1 MTYSTRIQTVSHC
14 VVKISKY
21 FLGKYGQLTYVR
33 VYQGTVAIKDDM
45 INTRTGK
52 RTQVK
57 RLVQMHSDKM
67 EDIKEVSNFINK
79 THIIGSASRPKKKNF
94 RYHLSTMGISG
105 SEKRINKEG

>member
-1 MTYSTRIQTVSHC
+1 M
-14 VVKISKY
+14 
-21 FLGKYGQLTYVR
+21 TYVR

-67 EDIKEVSNFINK
+67 EDIKEVSTYFINK
-79 THIIGSASRPKKKNF
+79 LNEMIQ
-94 RYHLSTMGISG
+94 
-105 SEKRINKEG
+105 

>member
-1 MTYSTRIQTVSHC
+1 MARQKSTRIQTVSHC
-14 VVKISKY
+14 VFKISKY

-67 EDIKEVSNFINK
+67 EDIKEVSNIRYFIICYKLSFYVEK
-79 THIIGSASRPKKKNF
+79 THEVFYFS
-94 RYHLSTMGISG
+94 L
-105 SEKRINKEG
+105 

>member
-1 MTYSTRIQTVSHC
+1 MRKLCLWQDRNLPEFRLFLIVFLRFLN
-14 VVKISKY
+14 I

-67 EDIKEVSNFINK
+67 EDIKEVSNILHK
-79 THIIGSASRPKKKNF
+79 
-94 RYHLSTMGISG
+94 
-105 SEKRINKEG
+105 